1 MEELFN
7 SVIKENTGRAVH
19 EQHPIVWEQIRNKWK
34 RIIESLPSH
43 TGPTE
48 QASSSF
54 CNSGDFG
61 NNNYSQPAQN
71 SFRGRGGT
79 TVRGR
84 GNRGG
89 ARGGPRSG
97 FQIPQVNLEI

>member
-1 MEELFN
+1 VEELFN

-19 EQHPIVWEQIRNKWK
+19 EQQPIVWEQIRNKWK

-54 CNSGDFG
+54 CNSGNFG
-61 NNNYSQPAQN
+61 NNGLW
-71 SFRGRGGT
+71 FH
-79 TVRGR
+79 
-84 GNRGG
+84 
-89 ARGGPRSG
+89 
-97 FQIPQVNLEI
+97 